1 MQTVSGEVI
10 EQLSEIKHSVETVE
24 GGFTTV
30 ASAVEEQTL
39 TSKEIAS
46 NMNLASEALSSINT
60 NIDNITMAVGSAN
73 EHAEE
78 GAKLYRSLQA

>member
-1 MQTVSGEVI
+1 
-10 EQLSEIKHSVETVE
+10 
-24 GGFTTV
+24 
-30 ASAVEEQTL
+30 
-39 TSKEIAS
+39 
-46 NMNLASEALSSINT
+46 MNLASEAVSSINT